1 MAHHSVDSVCERGR
15 LPMKLVVVS
24 NRVVEGSA
32 RGAIPG
38 GLAAALVAAVAESGG
53 TWVGGSGKLLN
64 PSDELRP
71 TGLSAARTTTLGAGT
86 LLKVDLPAVE
96 YRRFY
101 NGMANGALWPIL
113 HYRPDLVRY
122 EPDYFTGYRAINEVM
137 ADHVRRVVDS
147 DSAVWVHDYHFFML
161 GKFLRERRVGGPLGF
176 FLHTPFPPRSVVMCL
191 PRHKEILQSLSAYD
205 LVGFQ
210 TSEDA
215 ERFQDYA
222 VHELSAAVIGRNELR
237 IGERRFRIGV
247 FPIGIDVDRVEK
259 AAAHASGSEAIE
271 RLSQRMTGRK
281 LVIGV
286 DRLDYSKG
294 LVRRFLAYRHFLTE
308 YPEERRQISFLQ
320 ITPPTRSEV
329 DAYRS
334 TRGEL
339 ASLAGDINARFGNV
353 EWVPLRYI
361 NEGISPEVLAGYY
374 RAAKIGCVTPLRDGM
389 NLVAKEY
396 VAAQDP
402 SDPGVLVLS
411 IFAGAAKELSTAL
424 LVNPYDMASVAERLR
439 EAIHMPREE
448 RIERWSS
455 AMQTLR
461 KTDVHIWFRSFLAAL
476 RATSITTAPFPVRT
490 VA

>member
-1 MAHHSVDSVCERGR
+1 
-15 LPMKLVVVS
+15 MKLVVVS
-24 NRVVEGSA
+24 NRVVEGSGQ
-32 RGAIPG
+32 GAIPG
-38 GLAAALVAAVAESGG
+38 GLAAALVSVVAQSGG

-64 PSDELRP
+64 PSECR
-71 TGLSAARTTTLGAGT
+71 TSGLSSAQATALGAGT
-86 LLKVDLPAVE
+86 LLKVDLPAME
-96 YRRFY
+96 YRQFY
-101 NGMANGALWPIL
+101 SGMANGALWPVL

-122 EPDYFTGYRAINEVM
+122 EPDFFTGYQAINQLM
-137 ADHVRRVVDS
+137 ADNVGRVLD
-147 DSAVWVHDYHFFML
+147 DDTAVWVHDYHYFML
-161 GKFLRERRVGGPLGF
+161 GKFLRKRHAGGPLGF
-176 FLHTPFPPRSVVMCL
+176 FLHTPFPPRSIVMCL
-191 PRHKEILQSLSAYD
+191 PRHKEILQSLAAYD

-222 VHELSAAVIGRNELR
+222 VHELSASLVGRSELR

-247 FPIGIDVDRVEK
+247 FPIGIDVERVEK
-259 AAAHASGSEAIE
+259 AAARAGNSEAIA
-271 RLSQRMTGRK
+271 RLNERMTGRK

-308 YPEERRQISFLQ
+308 HSEERRRVSFLQ

-334 TRGEL
+334 TRDEL

-361 NEGISPEVLAGYY
+361 NEGFSPEVLAGYY
-374 RAAKIGCVTPLRDGM
+374 RVSKVGCVTPLRDGM

-396 VAAQDP
+396 IAAQDP

-411 IFAGAAKELSTAL
+411 IFAGAAKELSAAL
-424 LVNPYDMASVAERLR
+424 LVNPYDVASVAERLR
-439 EAIHMPREE
+439 EAIHMKREE

-455 AMQTLR
+455 AMQSLR
-461 KTDVHIWFRSFLAAL
+461 RTDVHIWFRSFLAAL

>member
-1 MAHHSVDSVCERGR
+1 
-15 LPMKLVVVS
+15 MKLVVVS
-24 NRVVEGSA
+24 NRVVEGSGK
-32 RGAIPG
+32 GAIPG
-38 GLAAALVAAVAESGG
+38 GLAAALVTAVAESGG

-64 PSDELRP
+64 PADGDQPSGFSR
-71 TGLSAARTTTLGAGT
+71 ARSTALGAGT
-86 LLKVDLPAVE
+86 LLKVDLPAAE

-113 HYRPDLVRY
+113 HYRPDLVHY
-122 EPDYFTGYRAINEVM
+122 EPGYFSGYRAINEVM
-137 ADHVRRVVDS
+137 AANVRQVVED
-147 DSAVWVHDYHFFML
+147 DGVVWVHDYHYFML
-161 GKFLRERRVGGPLGF
+161 GKFLREQHVNGPLGF

-191 PRHKEILQSLSAYD
+191 PRHKEILKSLSAYD

-222 VHELSAAVIGRNELR
+222 VHELSATVVGRSELR

-247 FPIGIDVDRVEK
+247 FPIGIDVDQVEK
-259 AAAHASGSEAIE
+259 AAARADDSEAIA
-271 RLSQRMTGRK
+271 RLNKRMTGRK

-308 YPEERRQISFLQ
+308 YPEERRHVSFLQ

-339 ASLAGDINARFGNV
+339 ATLAGDINARFGNV

-361 NEGISPEVLAGYY
+361 NEGFSPEVLAGYY

-411 IFAGAAKELSTAL
+411 VFAGAAKELSAAL
-424 LVNPYDMASVAERLR
+424 LVNPYDVTSVAERLR
-439 EAIHMPREE
+439 EAIHMKREE

-455 AMQTLR
+455 AMQALR